1 MERWFKDL
9 DDFGTKFGVAGLA
22 LIGIGNYFNWAPL
35 MNLGLAALGAG
46 IVAWGA
52 NMIQRRELAIWQRGI
67 PLSARLDELVAQAW
81 GLVTA
86 TGGILLF
93 GFGILALLNPRA
105 PIPLPVRQFFDTAQG
120 RGALLLAGSFVG
132 VIFGLSLL
140 LAEGQARNPFVCLA
154 QSLPNRVFGVLIL
167 MVCLTLAVIAL
178 LQIFAPGAWEM
189 LAAWILHQ
197 LGF

>member
-9 DDFGTKFGVAGLA
+9 NDFGTKFGVAGLA
-22 LIGIGNYFNWAPL
+22 LIGISHYFNWEPL
-35 MNLGLAALGAG
+35 MNLGFVALGAG

-52 NMIQRRELAIWQRGI
+52 NLIQRRELAIWQRGI
-67 PLSARLDELVAQAW
+67 SLSARLNELVARAW

-93 GFGILALLNPRA
+93 GFGILAFLNPRA

-120 RGALLLAGSFVG
+120 RGMLLLAGSFIG
-132 VIFGLSLL
+132 VIFGLGLL
-140 LAEGQARNPFVCLA
+140 SAEGKARNPLVRLA
-154 QSLPNRVFGVLIL
+154 QSLPNRVFGALIL
-167 MVCLTLAVIAL
+167 AACLALAVVAL

-189 LAAWILHQ
+189 LAAWILRR